1 MEIFVM
7 MKLVDQLKSEI
18 TEEARKKIQ
27 DYGKGISGYGNIIGE
42 DSLLRLFEF
51 ISRGKFIRGILAV
64 SSYRAL
70 GGNDKEKMLSVAV
83 AIELLHAGFLMHD
96 DVMDGDILRRGE
108 PSVHVSYRD
117 LFADEGLLNPEKNG
131 ESFAICLGNIAYFI
145 AFDLI
150 AGSGFDTATAIR
162 LIRIFNREAVI
173 TGLGQMNDI
182 FTGALKDFP
191 DERSILDTYRM
202 KTARYTFSL
211 PLIMGSVC
219 AGLDDELIEK
229 IVEPA
234 EAIGLVFQMRD
245 DELNIL
251 EDPQGTGKSAGS
263 DITEGKKTLIISM
276 LLKNIEGDDKRKM
289 EMIFSKKELTLNEL
303 EYIRKALAD
312 SGTVEE
318 HRKMISQI
326 SLSAKETIESLD
338 INEEYK
344 NILRYILKISVERKF

>member
-1 MEIFVM
+1 M

-150 AGSGFDTATAIR
+150 A
-162 LIRIFNREAVI
+162 
-173 TGLGQMNDI
+173 
-182 FTGALKDFP
+182 
-191 DERSILDTYRM
+191 
-202 KTARYTFSL
+202 
-211 PLIMGSVC
+211 
-219 AGLDDELIEK
+219 
-229 IVEPA
+229 
-234 EAIGLVFQMRD
+234 
-245 DELNIL
+245 
-251 EDPQGTGKSAGS
+251 
-263 DITEGKKTLIISM
+263 
-276 LLKNIEGDDKRKM
+276 
-289 EMIFSKKELTLNEL
+289 
-303 EYIRKALAD
+303 
-312 SGTVEE
+312 
-318 HRKMISQI
+318 
-326 SLSAKETIESLD
+326 
-338 INEEYK
+338 
-344 NILRYILKISVERKF
+344 

>member
-1 MEIFVM
+1 M

-96 DVMDGDILRRGE
+96 DVMDGDILRRGA
-108 PSVHVSYRD
+108 PSVHIAYRD
-117 LFADEGLLNPEKNG
+117 IFAQKGLLTPEKNG
-131 ESFAICLGNIAYFI
+131 ESFAVCLGNIAYFI

-150 AGSGFDTATAIR
+150 AGSGFDAQTSNR
-162 LIRIFNREAVI
+162 LIRTFNREAVI

-182 FTGALKDFP
+182 YTGAMNDFP
-191 DERSILDTYRM
+191 DESKILDTYRM

-211 PLIMGSVC
+211 PLIMGAVC
-219 AGLDDELIEK
+219 AGLPDGLIEK

-234 EAIGLVFQMRD
+234 EGIGLVFQMRD

-251 EDPQGTGKSAGS
+251 EDPEGTGKSAGS

-276 LLKNIEGDDKRKM
+276 LLKNLKGDEKKNIRTLFAKR
-289 EMIFSKKELTLNEL
+289 ELTLQEL
-303 EYIRKALAD
+303 QYVRQALAD
-312 SGTVEE
+312 SGTIDE
-318 HRKMISQI
+318 HRKMISE
-326 SLSAKETIESLD
+326 LSASTQKTIEALD
-338 INEEYK
+338 INDEYK